1 MLVLLKREVNVLGG
15 FLEVEAAE
23 LDDVRGYLFSLI
35 DEEPANPSELAS
47 EVPDKEIEKYDGFL
61 PDDLLNEGFG
71 RRAFDVKNAL
81 DWIRKQRDLHLEEE
95 S

>member
-1 MLVLLKREVNVLGG
+1 ML
-15 FLEVEAAE
+15 
-23 LDDVRGYLFSLI
+23 DV
-35 DEEPANPSELAS
+35 EPAKPCELARA
-47 EVPDKEIEKYDGFL
+47 VPDKEIEKYDGFL
-61 PDDLLNEGFG
+61 PEDLLNEGFG